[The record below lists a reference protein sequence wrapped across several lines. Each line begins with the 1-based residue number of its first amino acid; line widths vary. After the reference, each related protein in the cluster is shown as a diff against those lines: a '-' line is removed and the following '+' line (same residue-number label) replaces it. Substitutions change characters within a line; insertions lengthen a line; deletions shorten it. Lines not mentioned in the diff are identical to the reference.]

1 MKRYYTYDLN
11 SYRRS
16 PIMRFL
22 KMIYDLVYSTTS
34 LADFLVRIKYF
45 DLFTVSVTVNDSPF
59 DSETAYRYEFL
70 H

>member
-1 MKRYYTYDLN
+1 
-11 SYRRS
+11 
-16 PIMRFL
+16 MRFL